1 MGFWNNIFG
10 KKQSE
15 EPEKSPYLPKNE
27 DPLEVAFAKAFTS
40 SGGYFLYNEGQ
51 EDVHSNF
58 QNIFI
63 ENDWQL
69 EETFCLDKKLSRL
82 FGIPYIDEISGKPNQ
97 YKALV
102 IQCEYLIGNTGK
114 ILLSNQQIQHYK
126 LSELPKTIIISAKIG
141 QLCSDVSQGMTAL
154 KNKYK
159 NTIPT
164 NITSIK
170 ALSNSDLD
178 NKIVPTDS
186 TAKSIYLLLEDN

>member
-1 MGFWNNIFG
+1 M
-10 KKQSE
+10 
-15 EPEKSPYLPKNE
+15 
-27 DPLEVAFAKAFTS
+27 
-40 SGGYFLYNEGQ
+40 
-51 EDVHSNF
+51 
-58 QNIFI
+58 
-63 ENDWQL
+63 
-69 EETFCLDKKLSRL
+69 
-82 FGIPYIDEISGKPNQ
+82 
-97 YKALV
+97 